1 MADFK
6 TDFAIHL
13 DGNKL
18 QGEEAGAVLGIRVFQ
33 TRSGASAF
41 EVVVSDPDLKWQGK
55 PTFTDCKE
63 VKIELGEAGKLKQVF
78 DGEVTAWRT
87 ELERSGPTVLVL
99 RGLDR
104 SHRMM
109 RAKKTKTYANASPID
124 CAKQIAADY
133 GLTPK
138 TRAGAPPP
146 VKMFRF
152 QANQTDFEFLRQM
165 ADLEGYMFFIEGS
178 ELHFERP
185 QIPSNDD
192 AEFTFGEQV
201 KTFLPVANFR
211 KPSASVE
218 VGAWDVSGKGE
229 LNGTARTGDELWA
242 VPGVKPGAELAK
254 FTSSKPEV
262 SLVESQVGTQEHAD
276 TVAKAALTKRAMQ
289 FITAEVEVQGN
300 PVVRP
305 GALVNIKKVGAYSGH
320 YLVTEAN
327 HFYDAAGYNCIFY
340 VARDKWGNSSQP
352 PQAAQPQQQAAAQQ
366 QATPAVIK
374 DGIHRRLV
382 DEETGDP
389 LANVD
394 YEITLHGGETR
405 TGKTDANGF
414 LEENDV
420 PAGNFIVRVLFDE
433 AEVFEPPPVT
443 LRLDDSEERPAQA
456 DEPSSLEVAA
466 RAVVHI
472 GVVSIEPAR
481 AFQGETVKLSAEV
494 IGAADGKALTFRIF
508 PLEGGK
514 AVAEVEAQVASERAE
529 ASWKLPAVEATGKQ
543 NGFDYAD
550 LDVEA
555 DCAGLVRR
563 AAEVPALRAFC
574 GPACFL
580 STVIRAVGG
589 TPLMNQLVEVIDP
602 DTGETV
608 GAPVTTDAEGHIAV
622 EVPENKK
629 YGIRILDDDPG
640 DDAPPPEALDPYDAA
655 QDDPPRIFIR
665 LLDGNGKPLA
675 GVDYEMTG
683 KGGVSHKGKTDADG
697 DVEMEGVPAGGYE
710 LKVQGRKF
718 QIPTIVSSVLREDPT
733 PYTLIVK

>member
-18 QGEEAGAVLGIRVFQ
+18 QGEEAGAVIGIRVFQ

-41 EVVVSDPDLKWQGK
+41 EVVVSDPDLEWQAK

-109 RAKKTKTYANASPID
+109 RAKKTRTYANASPID
-124 CAKQIAADY
+124 CARQIAADY
-133 GLTPK
+133 GLTAK

-165 ADLEGYMFFIEGS
+165 AELEGYMFFVEGS

-185 QIPSNDD
+185 QIPGNDD
-192 AEFTFGEQV
+192 AELTFGEQV

-211 KPSASVE
+211 KPSATVE

-229 LNGTARTGDELWA
+229 LNGTAQTGDELWS

-254 FTSSKPEV
+254 FTSTKPEV
-262 SLVESQVGTQEHAD
+262 SLIESQVGTQEHAD

-300 PVVRP
+300 PKVKP

-352 PQAAQPQQQAAAQQ
+352 PQAAQQQQPAAAQR
-366 QATPAVIK
+366 QAQAKPAVVK

-382 DEETGDP
+382 DEQTGDP
-389 LANVD
+389 LANVE

-405 TGKTDANGF
+405 TGRTDANGF

-420 PAGNFIVRVLFDE
+420 PTGNFIVRVLVDE
-433 AEVFEPPPVT
+433 AEVFQPPPVT
-443 LRLDDSEERPAQA
+443 LRMDDSEERPAEA
-456 DEPSSLEVAA
+456 GGPSSLEPAGGGA
-466 RAVVHI
+466 IHI
-472 GVVSIEPAR
+472 GVVAVEPAR
-481 AFQGETVKLSAEV
+481 TFQGETVKLCTEV
-494 IGAADGKALTFRIF
+494 IGAVDGTKVVFRVF
-508 PLEGGK
+508 PLAGG
-514 AVAEVEAQVASERAE
+514 AALAEVEAQVASERAE
-529 ASWKLPAVEATGKQ
+529 ASWTLPAVAATGKQ
-543 NGFDYAD
+543 DGFDYAD

-563 AAEVPALRAFC
+563 AAEMPALRAFL
-574 GPACFL
+574 G
-580 STVIRAVGG
+580 ST
-589 TPLMNQLVEVIDP
+589 
-602 DTGETV
+602 
-608 GAPVTTDAEGHIAV
+608 
-622 EVPENKK
+622 
-629 YGIRILDDDPG
+629 
-640 DDAPPPEALDPYDAA
+640 
-655 QDDPPRIFIR
+655 
-665 LLDGNGKPLA
+665 
-675 GVDYEMTG
+675 
-683 KGGVSHKGKTDADG
+683 
-697 DVEMEGVPAGGYE
+697 
-710 LKVQGRKF
+710 
-718 QIPTIVSSVLREDPT
+718 
-733 PYTLIVK
+733 